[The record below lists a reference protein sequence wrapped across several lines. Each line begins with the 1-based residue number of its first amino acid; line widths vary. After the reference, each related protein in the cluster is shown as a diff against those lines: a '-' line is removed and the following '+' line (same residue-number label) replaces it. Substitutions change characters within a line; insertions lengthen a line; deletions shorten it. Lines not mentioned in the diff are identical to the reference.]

1 VNQRSNVPAK
11 HIRPIDDE
19 EILKIADPFSPST
32 QNGNFNQNTKKEKVM
47 RKYKLIIIA
56 MLAGFKIFSTIPA
69 QALEPIPRESGF
81 SGFFQP
87 GGGYYRFKSNMVA
100 RLWTFE
106 LSDDQADSLNDNPD
120 GKSGGIYLLTYSLGY
135 TFAGTRTQVFVG
147 TDLTDMIRLD
157 YGQQVGVKQEIGSL
171 GLLQGGILF
180 NTIATEVWE
189 DPYVVNKN
197 RDETDRD
204 TMGLRLTWDRIMGSQ
219 LQLQYSYRDIDIN
232 NEKSGEFLG
241 LSPGDRKLLERDGDR
256 HVVEALYRFNFA
268 QKHQLA
274 PSLIYSND
282 DRDGDAM
289 SSDTLDLQ
297 LTYAY
302 RADPFTFIANGFIG
316 WADYDKRNPIFD
328 KTQEDD
334 RYGFG
339 TSLYYKNPW
348 GWKLFGSFPMN
359 FYINAVVAEVDS
371 NIDFYEQQV
380 FFSTAGV
387 IFRW

>member
-1 VNQRSNVPAK
+1 MYSGGTVT
-11 HIRPIDDE
+11 IFY
-19 EILKIADPFSPST
+19 FSPSAQAGNCIYNLKERRVMT
-32 QNGNFNQNTKKEKVM
+32 KNG
-47 RKYKLIIIA
+47 LIIIA
-56 MLAGFKIFSTIPA
+56 LLASLTIFASIPA

-81 SGFFQP
+81 NGFIQP
-87 GGGYYRFKSNMVA
+87 GVGYYRFKSNMVA

-106 LSDDQADSLNDNPD
+106 FSDDKADSLNDNPD
-120 GKSGGIYLLTYSLGY
+120 GKSGAIYLLTYSLGY

-147 TDLTDMIRLD
+147 SDLTDMIRLD

-189 DPYVVNKN
+189 DPYTINEN

-219 LQLQYSYRDIDIN
+219 LQLQYSYRDIDIQ

-268 QKHQLA
+268 QKHWLA
-274 PSLIYSND
+274 PALIYSND

-302 RADPFTFIANGFIG
+302 RGDPFTFIANGFIG

-348 GWKLFGSFPMN
+348 GWNLFGSFPMN
-359 FYINAVVAEVDS
+359 FFINAVVADVDS

-387 IFRW
+387 FFKW